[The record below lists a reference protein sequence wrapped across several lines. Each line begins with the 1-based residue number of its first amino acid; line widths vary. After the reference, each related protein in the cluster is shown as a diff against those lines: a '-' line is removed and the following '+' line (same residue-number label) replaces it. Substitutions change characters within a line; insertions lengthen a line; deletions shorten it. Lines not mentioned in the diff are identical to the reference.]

1 MNTAVQGA
9 ATPRIQA
16 PLRPAAP
23 QRLNLGCG
31 ADIRAGFVN
40 VDAVARP
47 GVDVVHDLDAVP
59 WPFEDDAFDSALC
72 SHVLEHVRDFHRCL
86 LELQRVCRAG
96 AEIEVIGPYFFST
109 KFAGDPSHRIPFSYR
124 TFDNYTPPRRVRFY
138 NRWRLKYATNFGAGF
153 LFETI
158 DKRYIF
164 DRSPAIAWIGWLHNL
179 APLLYE
185 RFCPAF
191 LPPMEV
197 YFRLRV
203 VKPTVAPPDGQAE
216 ATG

>member
-1 MNTAVQGA
+1 MNLAVQPS
-9 ATPRIQA
+9 ATPQIHA
-16 PLRPAAP
+16 PPRPAAP
-23 QRLNLGCG
+23 RRLNLGCG

-124 TFDNYTPPRRVRFY
+124 TFDNYTPPRRARFTDGHNKGELEAAGIEPASQSTSGTASTCVAGLVVSTDRPSVR
-138 NRWRLKYATNFGAGF
+138 RAA
-153 LFETI
+153 
-158 DKRYIF
+158 
-164 DRSPAIAWIGWLHNL
+164 DRSSPKRSRASPSGRGDAPA
-179 APLLYE
+179 
-185 RFCPAF
+185 C
-191 LPPMEV
+191 
-197 YFRLRV
+197 
-203 VKPTVAPPDGQAE
+203 
-216 ATG
+216 